1 MTTKKPADS
10 QQRPEQNTGY
20 MLEELDGELLL
31 YHLDQTTTVYLNNS
45 AAIVWHLCDGTRTI
59 ADIITVL
66 QAKFPNA
73 ADDITADVKDAVEQ
87 LQQAGALSLK

>member
-1 MTTKKPADS
+1 MTNKKPADS
-10 QQRPEQNTGY
+10 QKRPEQNTGY

-45 AAIVWHLCDGTRTI
+45 AALVWHLCDGTRTI
-59 ADIITVL
+59 ADIISLL
-66 QAKFPNA
+66 QAEFPDA
-73 ADDITADVKDAVEQ
+73 ANEITADVEDAVEQ